1 MATRCPSCQTEN
13 SDTANYCN
21 NCATSLHEVTPQA
34 GVQALSLAATQTIE
48 SRAWDLATGALFG
61 GRYQIIELLGRG
73 GMGRVYRAL
82 DTKTREEVALK
93 LIRPDIAEDKRTLE
107 RFVNE
112 IKLAHKIS
120 HRNIGRMYHLGED
133 KGLHYI
139 TMEYVPGEDLKS
151 FIRRSRRLDIATTV
165 TIAKQ
170 VCGGLSEAHDE
181 GIVHRDLK
189 PSNIMI
195 DKEGNAKIL
204 DFGIARAVGSQSL
217 TAEGIVIGTPEY
229 MSPEQVEGKESD
241 RRSDIYSFGVI
252 LFEMVTGRLP
262 FVADTPFVVAFKQ
275 QSERPP
281 RPEEL
286 NPQIPPQL
294 GAIILKCM
302 EKDREKRYQSAEEV
316 CRDLSQVEETMQ
328 TTSVP
333 APWAKPTTRKTRLP
347 APVLSFP
354 WRKAL
359 IPAVAF
365 FGIMA
370 AGIAIRGII
379 PKAKG
384 AVHTL
389 AVVGFENLT
398 GDAAYEYLKKAIPNL
413 LITSLE
419 QSKYLEVMSWERLN
433 DLAGPRDANLHRS
446 DGGDNELSLAAER
459 DVWFE
464 ICRREGV
471 EAIVLGSFTKAEN
484 LFATDAKIY
493 DVQTKNLLK
502 STGSRGEGVGS
513 ILRTQI
519 DELSREISKGVGLS
533 ERAAAKGAVP
543 ITQVTTASMEA
554 YESFLK
560 GQEDFDRYYFDE
572 ARLSLEKAVE
582 KDPDF
587 ALAYFYLTRVYQ
599 NLADAPR
606 AEKALEQ
613 FKKLSRTGTAKG
625 KDGLYIAALSRLMEK
640 DPEGYVRG
648 LKDVIHAD
656 PGDKRALVDL
666 AWFYKNQKKYTEA
679 IPLFDKALEI
689 DPAFGYA
696 LNMLAYTYSE
706 MGEKEKALKT
716 FDRYAAAQPGDAN
729 PIDSMGD
736 LYFKTGKFGAARAKY
751 EQALA
756 IRPQFPSAWKL
767 AYLYAM
773 EGDYDQALKWA
784 DHLIAHAETDGI
796 RAQGHQWKGF
806 YYSLMGHFT
815 EALREL
821 DTAEALA
828 KASGN
833 FQLADTTLRDA
844 LWTCYDWGRYDLYK
858 TYLEKRLAYRAE
870 SKQATPTLNKI
881 YENLYSG
888 LLDIKGGNVAAA
900 RKKLEEI
907 LSLSASVGENE
918 KSFNLMAAD
927 HLKREILFAE
937 GAYDEAIRVFRDS
950 PGVMIDL
957 GAFMTVQGK
966 NLPFQADFVARAL
979 LKKGETGKAI
989 AEYERLVSPD
999 ADAREKALVHP
1010 FSRIRLAALY
1020 EAEGDLD
1027 RAVEQYEILVK
1038 GWKGADPGLPEVAAA
1053 RKKLTMLKARTAKPK
1068 GAAVDGFTSSPFY
1081 AAPCGLLIP

>member
-13 SDTANYCN
+13 TDTANFCN
-21 NCATSLHEVTPQA
+21 NCATSLHEISPQPHA
-34 GVQALSLAATQTIE
+34 PALSIAATQTIE
-48 SRAWDLATGALFG
+48 SRAWDLETGAKFG
-61 GRYQIIELLGRG
+61 DRYQIIELLGRG

-82 DTKTREEVALK
+82 DTKTHEEVALK

-170 VCGGLSEAHDE
+170 VCGGLSEAHNA

-229 MSPEQVEGKESD
+229 MSPEQVEGKASD

-286 NPQIPPQL
+286 NPQTPPQL
-294 GAIILKCM
+294 GAIILKCL

-316 CRDLSQVEETMQ
+316 CHDLSQVEETMQ
-328 TTSVP
+328 TAPVP
-333 APWAKPTTRKTRLP
+333 VPWAKPTTRKTRLP

-384 AVHTL
+384 AVRTL

-433 DLAGPRDANLHRS
+433 DLGGPRGS
-446 DGGDNELSLAAER
+446 DVSLQAER
-459 DVWFE
+459 DAWFE

-543 ITQVTTASMEA
+543 ITQVTTASMDA

-587 ALAYFYLTRVYQ
+587 ALAYYYLTRVYQ

-625 KDGLYIAALSRLMEK
+625 KDGLYIAALSRLMER

-666 AWFYKNQKKYTEA
+666 AWFYKNQKKYAEA

-689 DPAFGYA
+689 DPDFGYA

-729 PIDSMGD
+729 PLDSMGD
-736 LYFKTGKFGAARAKY
+736 LYFLTGKFGSARAKY
-751 EQALA
+751 EQALTA
-756 IRPQFPSAWKL
+756 RPQFPSAWKL

-773 EGDYDQALKWA
+773 EGDYGQALQWA

-796 RAQGHQWKGF
+796 RSQGHQWKGF
-806 YYSLMGHFT
+806 YYSLMGHFDA
-815 EALREL
+815 ALGEL
-821 DTAEALA
+821 AAAEALA

-833 FQLADTTLRDA
+833 FQLTDTTLRNA

-858 TYLEKRLAYRAE
+858 IYLEKRMAYRAE
-870 SKQATPTLNKI
+870 SKQSTPTLNKI
-881 YENLYSG
+881 YENLYTG
-888 LLDIKGGNVAAA
+888 LLEIKSGNAAAA

-907 LSLSASVGENE
+907 QSLSASVGEKE
-918 KSFNLMAAD
+918 KDFDRMAAD
-927 HLKREILFAE
+927 HLEREILFAE
-937 GAYDEAIRVFRDS
+937 GAYDEAIRVFKDS
-950 PGVMIDL
+950 PMVMIDL
-957 GAFMTVQGK
+957 GAFMTVQQK
-966 NLPFQADFVARAL
+966 NLPFQADFVARAF

-999 ADAREKALVHP
+999 AAAREKALVHP

-1020 EAEGDLD
+1020 EAKGDLD
-1027 RAVEQYEILVK
+1027 RAVEQYEIAVK
-1038 GWKGADPGLPEVAAA
+1038 GWKGADPGLPEVATA
-1053 RKKLTMLKARTAKPK
+1053 RKKLTMLKARTARPK
-1068 GAAVDGFTSSPFY
+1068 GAAVDAFYSSPFY
-1081 AAPCGLLIP
+1081 VAPSGLLIP

>member
-21 NCATSLHEVTPQA
+21 NCATSLHEVTPPSRA
-34 GVQALSLAATQTIE
+34 QALSNAATQTIE
-48 SRAWDLATGALFG
+48 SRTWDLATGAVFG

-82 DTKTREEVALK
+82 DTKTHEEVALK

-170 VCGGLSEAHDE
+170 VCGGLSEAHDA

-189 PSNIMI
+189 PGNIMI

-229 MSPEQVEGKESD
+229 MSPEQVEGKASD

-286 NPQIPPQL
+286 NPQTPPQL
-294 GAIILKCM
+294 GAIILRCL

-316 CRDLSQVEETMQ
+316 CHDLSQVEETMQ
-328 TTSVP
+328 TAPVP
-333 APWAKPTTRKTRLP
+333 VPWAKPTTRKTRLP

-359 IPAVAF
+359 VPAVAF

-370 AGIAIRGII
+370 AGIAVRGII

-384 AVHTL
+384 AVRTL

-419 QSKYLEVMSWERLN
+419 QSKYLDVMSWERLN
-433 DLAGPRDANLHRS
+433 DLAGPRERDI
-446 DGGDNELSLAAER
+446 SLPSER

-533 ERAAAKGAVP
+533 ERAAAKSAVP

-587 ALAYFYLTRVYQ
+587 ALAYFYLARVYQ

-606 AEKALEQ
+606 AEKALEL

-625 KDGLYIAALSRLMEK
+625 KEGFYITALSRLMEK

-666 AWFYKNQKKYTEA
+666 AWFYKNQKKYAEA

-689 DPAFGYA
+689 DPDFGYA
-696 LNMLAYTYSE
+696 LNLLAYTYSE
-706 MGEKEKALKT
+706 MGEKEKALET
-716 FDRYAAAQPGDAN
+716 FDRYAAALPGDAN
-729 PIDSMGD
+729 PLDSMGD
-736 LYFKTGKFGAARAKY
+736 LYFLTGKFGAARAKY
-751 EQALA
+751 EQALTV
-756 IRPQFPSAWKL
+756 RPQFPSAWKL

-773 EGDYDQALKWA
+773 EGDYGRALQWA

-796 RAQGHQWKGF
+796 RSQGHQWKGF
-806 YYSLMGHFT
+806 YYSLMGHFDA
-815 EALREL
+815 ALGEL
-821 DTAEALA
+821 AAAEALA

-833 FQLADTTLRDA
+833 FQLTDTTLRNA

-858 TYLEKRLAYRAE
+858 IYLEKRLAYRAE
-870 SKQATPTLNKI
+870 SKQSTPTLNKI
-881 YENLYSG
+881 YEDLYAG
-888 LLDIKGGNVAAA
+888 LLDIKGGDVAAA

-907 LSLSASVGENE
+907 LSLSASVGEKE
-918 KSFNLMAAD
+918 KDFNSMAAD
-927 HLKREILFAE
+927 HLKREVLFAE
-937 GAYDEAIRVFRDS
+937 GAYDEAIKVFRES

-957 GAFMTVQGK
+957 GAFMTVQQK
-966 NLPFQADFVARAL
+966 NLPFQADFVARAF

-1020 EAEGDLD
+1020 EAKGDLD

-1053 RKKLTMLKARTAKPK
+1053 RKKLTLLKARTARPK
-1068 GAAVDGFTSSPFY
+1068 GAAVDAFHSPPFY
-1081 AAPCGLLIP
+1081 VAPGGPLIP

>member
-1 MATRCPSCQTEN
+1 MATRCPSCQTDN
-13 SDTANYCN
+13 SDTANFCQ
-21 NCATSLHEVTPQA
+21 NCATSLHESGAPFGA
-34 GVQALSLAATQTIE
+34 KAPSLAATQTIE
-48 SRAWDLATGALFG
+48 SRVWDLDTGAKFG

-82 DTKTREEVALK
+82 DTKTREEVAIK

-112 IKLAHKIS
+112 LKLAHKIS

-133 KGLHYI
+133 QGLHYI

-170 VCGGLSEAHDE
+170 VCSGLSEAHGA

-189 PSNIMI
+189 PGNIMI

-204 DFGIARAVGSQSL
+204 DFGIARAVGTQGV
-217 TAEGIVIGTPEY
+217 TGDGIVIGTPEY

-241 RRSDIYSFGVI
+241 LRSDLYSFGVI

-262 FVADTPFVVAFKQ
+262 FTADTPFVVAFKQ

-281 RPEEL
+281 RPEVL
-286 NPQIPPQL
+286 NPQTPPQL
-294 GAIILKCM
+294 GAIILKLL
-302 EKDREKRYQSAEEV
+302 EKDREKRYRTAEEV

-328 TTSVP
+328 TTPLP

-359 IPAVAF
+359 VPAVAF

-398 GDAAYEYLKKAIPNL
+398 GDTAYEYLKKAIPNL

-419 QSKYLEVMSWERLN
+419 QSKYLDVMSWERLN
-433 DLAGPRDANLHRS
+433 DLAGQRDSELSHS
-446 DGGDNELSLAAER
+446 DGRDTSISLPSER
-459 DVWFE
+459 DLWFE

-493 DVQTKNLLK
+493 DVRTKNLIK

-519 DELSREISKGVGLS
+519 DELSREISRGVGLS
-533 ERAAAKGAVP
+533 ERAAAKDALP
-543 ITQVTTASMEA
+543 ITQVTTGSMEA
-554 YESFLK
+554 YELFLK
-560 GQEDFDRYYFDE
+560 GQEDFDRYYFED
-572 ARLSLEKAVE
+572 ARRSLELAVRE
-582 KDPDF
+582 DPEF
-587 ALAYFYLTRVYQ
+587 ALAYYYLTRVYA
-599 NLADAPR
+599 NLADEPKVV
-606 AEKALEQ
+606 KALEQ
-613 FKKLSRTGTAKG
+613 FKKLSKVSPGKG
-625 KDGLYIAALSRLMEK
+625 EDGLYVAALSRLMEK
-640 DPEGYVRG
+640 DTEGYIKG
-648 LKDVIHAD
+648 LKEIIRAN
-656 PGDKRALVDL
+656 PGDKRAHVDL
-666 AWFYKNQKKYTEA
+666 AWIYMKGKKHDEA
-679 IPLFDKALEI
+679 IAEFDKALQI
-689 DPAFGYA
+689 DPNFGYA
-696 LNMLAYTYSE
+696 LNLLAYSYVD
-706 MGEKEKALKT
+706 MGEQEKALKT
-716 FDRYAAAQPGDAN
+716 FERYAAAQPGDAN

-736 LYFKTGKFGAARAKY
+736 LYFLTGKFGTARAKY

-756 IRPQFPSAWKL
+756 IRPEFPSAWKL

-773 EGDYDQALKWA
+773 EGDYGNALRWI
-784 DHLIAHAETDGI
+784 DHLISHAQTDGI
-796 RAQGHQWKGF
+796 RANGHQWKGF
-806 YYSLMGHFT
+806 YFSLMGRFS
-815 EALREL
+815 EALDEL
-821 DTAEALA
+821 GKAEALA

-833 FQLADTTLRDA
+833 AELADITLRDA
-844 LWTCYDWGRYDLYK
+844 LWACYDWGKFDLCR
-858 TYLEKRLAYRAE
+858 TFLEKRLAYRAG
-870 SKQATPTLNKI
+870 SGQGTPGLNRI
-881 YENLYSG
+881 YELLYTG
-888 LLDIKGGNVAAA
+888 LLDVKNGNVAAA
-900 RKKLEEI
+900 KKKLEEI
-907 LSLSASVGENE
+907 ATLSASVGEKE
-918 KSFNLMAAD
+918 KNFNMLASNQ
-927 HLKREILFAE
+927 LRREILFAE
-937 GAYDEAIRVFRDS
+937 GAYDEAVKVFREG
-950 PGVMIDL
+950 PLIKIDL
-957 GAFMTVQGK
+957 GISMTVQQK
-966 NLPFQADFVARAL
+966 NLPFQADFAARAF

-999 ADAREKALVHP
+999 AAAREEALVHP
-1010 FSRIRLAALY
+1010 FSRFRLAALY

-1027 RAVEQYEILVK
+1027 RAVEQYEGALKV
-1038 GWKGADPGLPEVAAA
+1038 WRSADPGLPEVAMA
-1053 RKKLTMLKARTAKPK
+1053 RKKLAMLKAKTAKPK
-1068 GAAVDGFTSSPFY
+1068 GASVDAFYPSPFSV
-1081 AAPCGLLIP
+1081 APYGLLVP

>member
-1 MATRCPSCQTEN
+1 MATRCPNCQTDN

-21 NCATSLHEVTPQA
+21 NCASSLHEVTPQPHGRDFA
-34 GVQALSLAATQTIE
+34 LAATRTIE
-48 SRAWDLATGALFG
+48 SHTWDLATGAMFG

-82 DTKTREEVALK
+82 DTKTNEEVALK

-151 FIRRSRRLDIATTV
+151 FIRRSRRLDISTTV

-170 VCGGLSEAHDE
+170 VCSGLSEAHDA

-189 PSNIMI
+189 PGNIMI

-204 DFGIARAVGSQSL
+204 DFGIARAVGSQGV

-241 RRSDIYSFGVI
+241 NRSDIYSFGVI

-262 FVADTPFVVAFKQ
+262 FAADTPFVVAFKQ

-281 RPEEL
+281 QPEEL
-286 NPQIPPQL
+286 NPQTPPQL
-294 GAIILKCM
+294 GAIILKCL
-302 EKDREKRYQSAEEV
+302 EKDREKRYQSSEEV
-316 CRDLSQVEETMQ
+316 RRDLSQVEETMQ
-328 TTSVP
+328 TVPVP
-333 APWAKPTTRKTRLP
+333 APWAKPTTRKTHLP

-354 WRKAL
+354 WRKAF

-370 AGIAIRGII
+370 AGVAVRGII

-398 GDAAYEYLKKAIPNL
+398 GDTAYEYLKKAIPNL

-433 DLAGPRDANLHRS
+433 DLANQRGSEQPRSAAMDS
-446 DGGDNELSLAAER
+446 DQALAAER
-459 DVWFE
+459 DAWFE

-493 DVQTKNLLK
+493 DVRTKNLLK

-519 DELSREISKGVGLS
+519 DELSREISKGVGIS
-533 ERAAAKGAVP
+533 ERAAAKDAVP
-543 ITQVTTASMEA
+543 IAHVTTASMEA

-572 ARLSLEKAVE
+572 ARLSFEKAVE

-587 ALAYFYLTRVYQ
+587 ALAYYYLTRVYQ
-599 NLADAPR
+599 NQADAPR
-606 AEKALEQ
+606 AERALEQ
-613 FKKLSRTGTAKG
+613 FKKLSQTGTAMG
-625 KDGLYIAALSRLMEK
+625 KDGLYVAALSRLMEK
-640 DPEGYVRG
+640 DVDGYVSG
-648 LKDVIHAD
+648 LKDVIKAD
-656 PGDKRALVDL
+656 PRDKRALVDL
-666 AWFYKNQKKYTEA
+666 AWLYKNQKKYADA
-679 IPLFDKALEI
+679 IPLFDKALAI

-696 LNMLAYTYSE
+696 LNLLAYTYSE

-716 FDRYAAAQPGDAN
+716 FDRYAAALPGDAN

-736 LYFKTGKFGAARAKY
+736 LYFLLGKFGTARAKY

-773 EGDYDQALKWA
+773 EGDYGQALQWT

-796 RAQGHQWKGF
+796 RAQGRQWKGF
-806 YYSLMGHFT
+806 YYSLMGRLND
-815 EALREL
+815 ALHEF
-821 DTAEALA
+821 DSAEALA

-833 FQLADTTLRDA
+833 LALADITLRDA
-844 LWTCYDWGRYDLYK
+844 LWTCYDWGRLDLYK
-858 TYLEKRLAYRAE
+858 GYLDKRLAHRAE
-870 SKQATPTLNKI
+870 SKQATPILNKI

-888 LLDIKGGNVAAA
+888 LLDIKSGDVAAA
-900 RKKLEEI
+900 RKKLDEI
-907 LSLSASVGENE
+907 QSLSASVGEKE
-918 KSFNLMAAD
+918 KDFNRMAAD
-927 HLKREILFAE
+927 QLKREILFAE
-937 GAYDEAIRVFRDS
+937 GAYDDAIRVFKDS
-950 PGVMIDL
+950 PGVTIDL
-957 GAFMTVQGK
+957 NAYITVQQK
-966 NLPFQADFVARAL
+966 NLPFQADFVAGAL
-979 LKKGETGKAI
+979 LKKGQTRDAI

-1020 EAEGDLD
+1020 EAKGDLD
-1027 RAVEQYEILVK
+1027 RAVEQYEIVVK
-1038 GWKGADPGLPEVAAA
+1038 NWKGADPGLPEVAAA
-1053 RKKLTMLKARTAKPK
+1053 RKKLSLLKAKTAKPK
-1068 GAAVDGFTSSPFY
+1068 GALVDAFYPSPLY
-1081 AAPCGLLIP
+1081 VAPSGLLVP

>member
-1 MATRCPSCQTEN
+1 MRE
-13 SDTANYCN
+13 
-21 NCATSLHEVTPQA
+21 LTPQSRA
-34 GVQALSLAATQTIE
+34 QAPSLAVTQTIE
-48 SRAWDLATGALFG
+48 SRAWDLATGAIFG
-61 GRYQIIELLGRG
+61 ERYQIIELLGRG

-133 KGLHYI
+133 RGLHYI

-165 TIAKQ
+165 AIAKQ
-170 VCGGLSEAHDE
+170 VCSGLSEAHDA

-189 PSNIMI
+189 PGNIMI

-204 DFGIARAVGSQSL
+204 DFGIARAVGSQSV
-217 TAEGIVIGTPEY
+217 TGEGIVIGTPEY

-241 RRSDIYSFGVI
+241 KRSDIYSFGVI

-262 FVADTPFVVAFKQ
+262 FAADTPFVVAFKQ

-281 RPEEL
+281 QPEDL
-286 NPQIPPQL
+286 NPQTPPQL
-294 GAIILKCM
+294 GAIILRCL
-302 EKDREKRYQSAEEV
+302 EKDREKRYQSSDEI

-328 TTSVP
+328 TTPVP
-333 APWAKPTTRKTRLP
+333 APWSKPTTRKTRLP

-354 WRKAL
+354 WRKAF

-365 FGIMA
+365 LGIMA

-384 AVHTL
+384 AVHTV

-398 GDAAYEYLKKAIPNL
+398 GDSAYEYLKKAIPNL

-419 QSKYLEVMSWERLN
+419 QSKYLEVMSWERLS
-433 DLAGPRDANLHRS
+433 DLAGQMRS
-446 DGGDNELSLAAER
+446 EQPHADGMVSEQALAAER
-459 DVWFE
+459 DAWFE
-464 ICRREGV
+464 ICRREGI

-533 ERAAAKGAVP
+533 ERAAAKDAVP
-543 ITQVTTASMEA
+543 ITRVTTASMEA
-554 YESFLK
+554 YEFFLK
-560 GQEDFDRYYFDE
+560 GQEDFDRYYFDD
-572 ARLSLEKAVE
+572 ARLSLEKAVA

-599 NLADAPR
+599 SLADAPR
-606 AEKALEQ
+606 AEKAMEQ
-613 FKKLSRTGTAKG
+613 FKKLSLTGTAKG
-625 KDGLYIAALSRLMEK
+625 KEGLYIAALSRLMEK
-640 DPEGYVRG
+640 DVQGYVKG
-648 LKDVIHAD
+648 LKDVINAD
-656 PGDKRALVDL
+656 PKDKRALVDL
-666 AWFYKNQKKYTEA
+666 AWFYKNQKKYAEA

-689 DPAFGYA
+689 DPGFGYA
-696 LNMLAYTYSE
+696 LNLLAYTYSE

-716 FDRYAAAQPGDAN
+716 FDHYAAAQPGDAN

-736 LYFKTGKFGAARAKY
+736 LYFLTGKFSTARAKY

-773 EGDYDQALKWA
+773 EGDYGQALQWA

-806 YYSLMGHFT
+806 YYSLMGHFNEALHELEAAESLARAADNFQLT
-815 EALREL
+815 DFALRE
-821 DTAEALA
+821 
-828 KASGN
+828 
-833 FQLADTTLRDA
+833 A
-844 LWTCYDWGRYDLYK
+844 LWICYDWGRFDLYK
-858 TYLEKRLAYRAE
+858 AFLEKRLAYRAE
-870 SKQATPTLNKI
+870 SKQATPTLNKV
-881 YENLYSG
+881 YEDLYSG
-888 LLDIKGGNVAAA
+888 LLDIKNGNVAAA
-900 RKKLEEI
+900 RKKFEEI
-907 LSLSASVGENE
+907 LSLSASVGEKE
-918 KSFNLMAAD
+918 KDFNLLAAD

-937 GAYDEAIRVFRDS
+937 GAYDEAIRVFKDS

-957 GAFMTVQGK
+957 GVPMTVQQK
-966 NLPFQADFVARAL
+966 NLPFQADFIARAL
-979 LKKGETGKAI
+979 LKKGQTSQAI

-999 ADAREKALVHP
+999 ADVREKALVHP
-1010 FSRIRLAALY
+1010 FSRMRLAALY
-1020 EAEGDLD
+1020 EAKGDLD
-1027 RAVEQYEILVK
+1027 RAAEQYEIVVK
-1038 GWKGADPGLPEVAAA
+1038 SWKNADPGLPEVEAA
-1053 RKKLTMLKARTAKPK
+1053 RKKLTSLKARTARPK
-1068 GAAVDGFTSSPFY
+1068 GATVDAFY
-1081 AAPCGLLIP
+1081 PLPLIGAQADFFLL